1 MHYVCAHAFSHLE
14 DLMTQTECR
23 PVVTRIAD
31 GAELPAPG
39 RWLIDPGHTQL
50 AFIGRHFMLTK
61 IRGRFTGLSGVIQ
74 VAELPGDSMA
84 EVTIDMASVE
94 SGNEAR
100 DEHLRSADF
109 FDVANHPTATFS
121 ARASGWQ
128 GARGALAGELALRGV
143 TRPVILQAEYLGY
156 AADPWGGHRAV
167 FTAAGTIDREEWG
180 LTWNLPLDGGGL
192 VVSNQIRI
200 EIELEAVL
208 QPAVLQPA
216 VLQP

>member
-1 MHYVCAHAFSHLE
+1 MCVRTLFSHLE

-39 RWLIDPGHTQL
+39 RWLIDPGHTEL
-50 AFIGRHFMLTK
+50 AFVGRHFMLTK

-94 SGNEAR
+94 SGNEGR

-128 GARGALAGELALRGV
+128 GTRGALAGELTLRGV

-192 VVSNQIRI
+192 VVSNRIRI